1 MRVCG
6 SSTSVCHWYSV
17 IVITAADLLPGQI
30 HKHEPPSFWY
40 LKRVAFTFPALVCA
54 LTVAVLAGHVWPL
67 HGTGVTGPSLGPAGV
82 PHTWAA
88 STPNPTKRLNHLIFL
103 HVFMHQLCSKGFY
116 VTRYFW
122 DRLAPETLGWKAW
135 TWAHSPQTARY
146 KGTTWD

>member
-1 MRVCG
+1 M
-6 SSTSVCHWYSV
+6 

-82 PHTWAA
+82 PHT
-88 STPNPTKRLNHLIFL
+88 
-103 HVFMHQLCSKGFY
+103 
-116 VTRYFW
+116 
-122 DRLAPETLGWKAW
+122 
-135 TWAHSPQTARY
+135 
-146 KGTTWD
+146 